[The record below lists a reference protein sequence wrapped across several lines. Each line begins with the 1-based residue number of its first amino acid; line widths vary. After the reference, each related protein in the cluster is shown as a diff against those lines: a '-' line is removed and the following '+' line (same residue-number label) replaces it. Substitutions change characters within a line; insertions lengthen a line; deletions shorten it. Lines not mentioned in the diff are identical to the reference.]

1 MATLVTLG
9 INVSK
14 LATNDKGWANV
25 TIALNDEVDNYG
37 QNVNGWNNQS
47 KEERDEK
54 APREF
59 IGNGKVVWSNSQPE
73 VAPKQDA
80 ELRSADQSMAG
91 REPVTADEV
100 PF

>member
-14 LATNDKGWANV
+14 LKTNDKGWANV
-25 TIALNDEVDNYG
+25 TIALNDELDNYG
-37 QNVNGWNNQS
+37 QNVSGWNNQS
-47 KEERDEK
+47 QEEREAK

-59 IGNGKVVWSNSQPE
+59 VGNGKVVWTNSMPE
-73 VAPKQDA
+73 VAPRKDE
-80 ELRSADQSMAG
+80 ELKSEDQSMAG
-91 REPVTADEV
+91 REPADL